1 MSIRLGVVG
10 YGSRGR
16 FMASQMYQ
24 RHEDF
29 VLAAVAD
36 QNTDMV
42 PAALKE
48 QGLDPDKVQVF
59 ADLDSMLAADAC
71 DCVIVAT
78 NCSSHTDLAIKVL
91 EKGLPLYLEKPVCTN
106 MEDYY
111 RLKEAG
117 EKHPDV
123 PVVVSFPLRVS
134 QLCLDAKQ
142 IIESG
147 QLGRVEQVQGYNNV
161 PYGGVYYH
169 SWYRNYDVAGGL
181 FLQKATHDLDYIQY
195 VLGGMRPVELCA
207 MKSKQVFN
215 GNKPTGLMCSQCD
228 ERETCRESA
237 VVLKRNGQEVF
248 GEYCCYGE
256 DSKNE
261 DSGSVL
267 IRYDT
272 GMHVAYTQNFF
283 IKRSAQK
290 RGARFLGEKGTLE
303 FDWYTNTMTVY
314 QHDIDRVD
322 TYRYNP
328 SMDSHFG
335 GDNRLVD
342 SFYQLITGQTKQSV
356 ASLREGLDSAYLCL
370 KATQSAEEHR
380 FVTLDDG

>member
-1 MSIRLGVVG
+1 MSVRLGVVG
-10 YGSRGR
+10 YGIRGKY
-16 FMASQMYQ
+16 MASQMYR

-36 QNTDMV
+36 LNMDAV
-42 PAALKE
+42 PAKLKE
-48 QGLDPDKVQVF
+48 EGLDPEKVQIF
-59 ADLDSMLAADAC
+59 PDLDSMLAADAC
-71 DCVIVAT
+71 DCVIVST
-78 NCSSHTDLAIKVL
+78 NCSVHTELAIKVL
-91 EKGLPLYLEKPVCTN
+91 EKGLPLYLEKPVCIT

-134 QLCLDAKQ
+134 QICLDAKQ

-147 QLGRVEQVQGYNNV
+147 QLGRIEQVQGYNNV
-161 PYGGVYYH
+161 PYGGVFYH

-181 FLQKATHDLDYIQY
+181 FVQKATHDLDYIQY
-195 VLGGMRPVELCA
+195 ILGGMRPVEVCA
-207 MKSKQVFN
+207 MKSKQVFK
-215 GNKPTGLMCSQCD
+215 GNKPAGLLCSQCD
-228 ERETCRESA
+228 ERETCRESTL
-237 VVLKRNGQEVF
+237 VVARSGQRTH
-248 GEYCCYGE
+248 GEYCCYGV
-256 DSKNE
+256 DCRNE

-303 FDWYTNTMTVY
+303 FDWYTNSMTVY
-314 QHDIDRVD
+314 QHDVARVD
-322 TYRYNP
+322 TYHYEP
-328 SMDSHFG
+328 GMESHFG

-342 SFYQLITGQTKQSV
+342 SFYNLVTGRSKESV
-356 ASLREGLDSAYLCL
+356 ATLREGLDSAYLCL

-380 FVTLDDG
+380 FVTLDDA